1 MMGQRIVLGMPLI
14 GDGQWAGGINY
25 QRTVLQLISGPLA
38 DRVSA
43 RVIVSPEQAALAQ
56 DSFGPWLEVPPII
69 DARAA
74 GAGMGRRAAMALLTG
89 CDRPFA
95 ALMAEHGIDVVFEN
109 ARFFGARFPVPALAW
124 MPDFQHRHLAHLFSR
139 RAWWKRDIGFRAQ
152 TLGRRIVLLSSES
165 AERDCLRFYPR
176 TKGRTAVARFAP
188 QVDLAAVQVRAGGM
202 HAAYGLPERF
212 FYMPN
217 HFWGHKNHALVAAAL
232 RHLRDQRGTLDGIPP
247 VIMSGPM
254 KDYRDTDLF
263 DRVME
268 ASRADGLAPWFRHL
282 GLIPFVDVLTLN
294 AAADA
299 VINPSFFEGWA
310 TSVEEAK
317 CLGTPLILSDL
328 PVHREQAPDAAFF
341 DPNNAAALAR
351 CLEHAAA
358 AAQRQLPP
366 SARLIAANATRLAN
380 FAQAFVAATE
390 AAFGFGKAASTNG
403 QRKHTDHQ

>member
-1 MMGQRIVLGMPLI
+1 MTAKRIILGMPLI

-25 QRTVLQLISGPLA
+25 QRTVLQLIAGPLA

-43 RVIVSPEQAALAQ
+43 RVIVSPEQATLAQ
-56 DSFGPWLEVPPII
+56 DSFGPWLEVPPIV

-74 GAGMGRRAAMALLTG
+74 GAGMGRRAAVALLTG

-124 MPDFQHRHLAHLFSR
+124 MPDFQHRHLNHLFSR

-152 TLGRRIVLLSSES
+152 ALGRRIVLLSSGS
-165 AERDCLRFYPR
+165 AEQDCHRFYPR
-176 TKGRTAVARFAP
+176 TKGHTAVARFAP
-188 QVDLAAVQVRAGGM
+188 QVDLAAVQQRAGGM
-202 HAAYGLPERF
+202 GRAHGLSERF

-232 RHLRDQRGTLDGIPP
+232 RHLRDSRGSLNGIPP

-254 KDYRDTDLF
+254 KDYRDPGLF
-263 DRVME
+263 DRVMDT
-268 ASRADGLAPWFRHL
+268 SRNDGLAPWFRHL
-282 GLIPFVDVLTLN
+282 GLIPFADVLALN

-341 DPNNAAALAR
+341 DPNDAAALAQ
-351 CLEHAAA
+351 CLENAAA
-358 AAQRQLPP
+358 ATPRRPCPTAQ
-366 SARLIAANATRLAN
+366 LIAANATRLAD
-380 FAQAFVAATE
+380 FAQSFVAATE
-390 AAFGFGKAASTNG
+390 AAFALGKAAPTNG
-403 QRKHTDHQ
+403 QRNNAEQK